1 MNYKLWNIKCTLLQI
16 LACESLKSTSFRYML
31 LLVYI
36 NWFDTLKAINSGT
49 DVIFT
54 VEIMLSKLT
63 IVYCYHRSKKWRQ
76 KLQQNH
82 RVLDSHKMK
91 RIFTFHPLLLE
102 GYDWAYSL
110 ILPTQ
115 SYNGYHPVNT
125 KVFTDMIIKTET
137 INFTDISCTV
147 QCFNPVTS

>member
-16 LACESLKSTSFRYML
+16 LACERLKSTSFRYML
-31 LLVYI
+31 LLVNI

-76 KLQQNH
+76 KLQQNL

-102 GYDWAYSL
+102 GYDSL
-110 ILPTQ
+110 L
-115 SYNGYHPVNT
+115 VNSSHS
-125 KVFTDMIIKTET
+125 KLQWLSPSKHESFYRYDNKNWNNKFYRYFMY
-137 INFTDISCTV
+137 CTV
-147 QCFNPVTS
+147 L

>member
-16 LACESLKSTSFRYML
+16 LACERLKSTSFRYML

-76 KLQQNH
+76 KQQQNH

-91 RIFTFHPLLLE
+91 RIFTFILCFWK
-102 GYDWAYSL
+102 DMTAYSL
-110 ILPTQ
+110 ILSTQ

-137 INFTDISCTV
+137 INFTDNSCTV